1 MHEGCAEAQY
11 EVTQGVPA
19 PAGAAA
25 VGYLDAEDSCRM
37 HAGLRL
43 GAPAIDPRK
52 ACQCSQQQGCLRK
65 PHASHAAWSVQ
76 RRPSRCPPPAAC
88 CREIESHWLKL
99 PAGARGVVGAQWRY
113 QNASRR
119 RNWACGAAKG
129 AQMQCCTM
137 EARRDPSM
145 LMHDCSACCASA
157 SGGKHQW
164 EHLPNMC
171 IDAEKGAIRPK
182 DDTNICTTLGGLD
195 CQLPEVENKGCRAVC
210 APPEPL
216 DYTHMLGRCS
226 QNSTHR
232 VRGTTCCR

>member
-1 MHEGCAEAQY
+1 M
-11 EVTQGVPA
+11 PA

-37 HAGLRL
+37 HAGLRP

-76 RRPSRCPPPAAC
+76 RRPNRCPPPAAC

-99 PAGARGVVGAQWRY
+99 PAGARGMVGAQWRY

-137 EARRDPSM
+137 EAGRHPSM
-145 LMHDCSACCASA
+145 LMHDCSACCTSA
-157 SGGKHQW
+157 SGGKHPSGSMYPTCASMPRRELFGPRMIPMSAQHW
-164 EHLPNMC
+164 AASTVSCL
-171 IDAEKGAIRPK
+171 KS
-182 DDTNICTTLGGLD
+182 
-195 CQLPEVENKGCRAVC
+195 KGCRAVC
-210 APPEPL
+210 VPPEPL

-232 VRGTTCCR
+232 VQGTTCCR